1 MYSFIFIFFMILK
14 ICVWIQRPVVDIV
27 IMVNNS
33 LIFVGRFMIVRL
45 FRDEVISVMLSKNV
59 FKYLFLIKLV
69 GRMA

>member
-1 MYSFIFIFFMILK
+1 MILK

>member
-45 FRDEVISVMLSKNV
+45 FRDEVISVMLSKYV

>member
-1 MYSFIFIFFMILK
+1 MYSFIFIFFIILK